1 MLTDGAL
8 PLAAGRRMTLAG
20 LTFVTFFTTCG
31 GAFGVEPLV
40 GAVGPGWAVV
50 LLFVTP
56 LVWSLPI
63 ALMVAELATLMP
75 EEGGYYI
82 WIRETLGPFW
92 AVQAAW
98 WSLGYS
104 ALILAI
110 WPVLFVNYLQY
121 LIPWV
126 GHAGALWQW
135 LIAVAVIASAIAVNL
150 HGARGVA
157 RSAQVGA
164 AVVLGAFVVMV
175 AIWLLSRSGPHDSL
189 LAVSQGLGSPHHG
202 ALLLGLSI
210 LILNYSGWDSV
221 STYASEVDRPRRN
234 YPLALAGALVM
245 TVLAYALPVIAG
257 VGVTIDPALWSADAG
272 WPSIAGLLGGHW
284 LGLLLA
290 AGGLASTWGLFD
302 AQLLYVSRIPYVM
315 AQDGWLPARFAQ
327 AESDTSVPR
336 SALFGF
342 AAIVALLASLPFGS
356 LVVMQCLLY
365 SSTLVLE
372 LLALVVLRRRRPD
385 AERPFRVPGGVVGL
399 FFVCVAPLAVA
410 GGVISVALRD
420 GGANTMQLGL
430 VAGIVVAGL
439 ALYATR
445 RRHAATLRGSGD
457 SAIAR

>member
-1 MLTDGAL
+1 VLTDGAL

>member
-1 MLTDGAL
+1 
-8 PLAAGRRMTLAG
+8 MTLAG
-20 LTFVTFFTTCG
+20 LTFVTFFTACG

-75 EEGGYYI
+75 EEGGYYV
-82 WIRETLGPFW
+82 WVRETLGPFW
-92 AVQAAW
+92 ALQAAW

-104 ALILAI
+104 ALLLAI

-121 LIPWV
+121 LVPWV

-164 AVVLGAFVVMV
+164 ALVLGVFLLLV
-175 AIWLLSRSGPHDSL
+175 AIWLFSTNGPRDSL
-189 LAVSQGLGSPHHG
+189 RAVTQDLGSAHHG

-210 LILNYSGWDSV
+210 LVLNYSGWDSV

-245 TVLAYALPVIAG
+245 TVIAYTLPVIAG
-257 VGVTIDPALWSADAG
+257 VGVTSDPALWSADAG
-272 WPSIAGLLGGHW
+272 WPAIGGLLAGHW
-284 LGLLLA
+284 LGLTLA
-290 AGGLASTWGLFD
+290 AAGLASTWGLFD
-302 AQLLYVSRIPYVM
+302 AQLLYVSRIPFVM
-315 AQDGWLPARFAQ
+315 AQDGWLPPLFAQ
-327 AESDTSVPR
+327 AESDTAVPR
-336 SALFGF
+336 TALFGF
-342 AAIVALLASLPFGS
+342 ACVVALMASLPFGS

-365 SSTLVLE
+365 AATLVLE
-372 LLALVVLRRRRPD
+372 LLALVVLRRKRPD
-385 AERPFRVPGGVVGL
+385 AERPFRVPGGIVGL
-399 FFVCVAPLAVA
+399 TFVCIAPLVVA
-410 GGVISVALRD
+410 GSVISVALRD
-420 GGANTMQLGL
+420 GGANGLQLAL
-430 VAGIVVAGL
+430 VGGIVVAGL
-439 ALYATR
+439 ALYALR
-445 RRHAATLRGSGD
+445 RRHAVR
-457 SAIAR
+457 